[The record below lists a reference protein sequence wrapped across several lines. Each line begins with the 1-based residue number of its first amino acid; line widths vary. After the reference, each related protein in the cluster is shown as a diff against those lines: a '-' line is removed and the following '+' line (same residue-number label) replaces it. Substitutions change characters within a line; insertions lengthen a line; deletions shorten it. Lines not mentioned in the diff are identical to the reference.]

1 MIMILEDSNIYPH
14 LAKFQM
20 REQAKCEKLKT
31 YRRNLNEFGRIEE
44 SEEGEEEQIWNLENL
59 NRVR

>member
-1 MIMILEDSNIYPH
+1 MILEDSNIYPH